1 MTLSPRVGTVGP
13 LAAVLVL
20 LLLTSVAAI
29 VYYRQVVAMVA
40 VNTVNRYLTKQ
51 LFDLLLFLI

>member
-1 MTLSPRVGTVGP
+1 MTISMRVGTVGP

-29 VYYRQVVAMVA
+29 AYYRQVVAMVA
-40 VNTVNRYLTKQ
+40 VKTVNCY
-51 LFDLLLFLI
+51 